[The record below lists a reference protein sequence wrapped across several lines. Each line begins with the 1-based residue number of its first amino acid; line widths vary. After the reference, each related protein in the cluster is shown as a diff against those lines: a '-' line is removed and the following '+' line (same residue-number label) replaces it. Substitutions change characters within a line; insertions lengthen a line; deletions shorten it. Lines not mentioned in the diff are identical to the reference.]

1 MELQVMDELNW
12 RTCTMPLHEDPDYIN
27 DLLLHLKNLSL
38 DKTVDISIQII
49 CLEARS
55 AISSLYTKA
64 ARLENYVRE
73 MG

>member
-1 MELQVMDELNW
+1 MDELNW
-12 RTCTMPLHEDPDYIN
+12 RTCTVPLHEDLDYIN

-64 ARLENYVRE
+64 TRLENYIRE

>member
-12 RTCTMPLHEDPDYIN
+12 RTCTVPLHEDPDYIN

-64 ARLENYVRE
+64 TRLENYIRE